1 MHFFVDESGPFEL
14 GAPLARY
21 SCVGVLVVPTAQLD
35 AVLGCAQNFKTRH
48 SVHGELKGSKLT
60 DDQVVDLVWNLRQ
73 FDILFEVAVFC
84 SELHDTARLTA
95 YQQAS
100 AAGCTKYVTR
110 DHPTSIV
117 MDLVAMERGIA
128 ELPPKWFVQSAVT
141 AEVLTSVIARAP
153 LYYVQR
159 TPSELGSF
167 IWEFDPKDST
177 TPKNPFG
184 GYDRLMDAVIRPW
197 VQFKS
202 PSEPATMLQG
212 ADYSHFAPFMESMPE
227 TPDYLVPLFGMHRPF
242 EYNSVTKML
251 KSRSFPDSRDSL
263 GLQLA
268 DALTNL
274 TKRSLNGN
282 LGDSASCT
290 LGCLML
296 EHPKRPTVKLIA
308 LGEGSAG
315 SLKDDFQARRFVI
328 HCDRIAKRMIPRKT
342 PAPRTEADHP

>member
-21 SCVGVLVVPTAQLD
+21 SCVGVLVVPTSQLD
-35 AVLGCAQNFKTRH
+35 AVLQCAQEFKTRH
-48 SVHGELKGSKLT
+48 GFHEELKGSKLT
-60 DDQVVDLVWNLRQ
+60 DEQVVELVWHLRQ
-73 FDILFEVAVFC
+73 FDVLFEVAAFC
-84 SELHDTARLTA
+84 SWLHDPARLA
-95 YQQAS
+95 AHQQAS
-100 AAGCTKYVTR
+100 AAGCIKHVTR
-110 DHPTSIV
+110 DHPSSTV
-117 MDLVAMERGIA
+117 MELVAMGKAIA
-128 ELPPKWFVQSAVT
+128 ALPTKWFVQSAVT
-141 AEVLTSVIARAP
+141 AEVLTSIIARAP

-159 TPSELGSF
+159 TPAELGSLV
-167 IWEFDPKDST
+167 WEFDPKDSAPT
-177 TPKNPFG
+177 KTAFG
-184 GYDRLMDAVIRPW
+184 GYDRLMEAVIGPW

-202 PSEPATMLQG
+202 ASERAVHLEG

-227 TPDYLVPLFGMHRPF
+227 TPDYLVDLFGMHRPF
-242 EYNSVTKML
+242 KYNSVTKML
-251 KSRSFPDSRDSL
+251 KARSFPDSKDSL

-308 LGEGSAG
+308 LGEGSDG

-328 HCDRIAKRMIPRKT
+328 HCDRIAKRMIPRKSIL
-342 PAPRTEADHP
+342 A